1 MRILFDSKNSFYK
14 EPFGTLLPGE
24 VCRIRIR
31 IPLSCKTKKV
41 TFCLFR
47 EDMTPANTYSME
59 KEEADAL
66 YETRLCRISLSEEGL
81 FFYHF
86 LIETENESF
95 RLFRFGFRDTNMED
109 GENWQISCIP
119 KDFST
124 PAAFRGRVMYQIFP
138 DRFFQEGEPDLTGKL
153 LPFTL
158 HENKK
163 DVPHFLPDEKGEVK
177 NCDFFGGNLRGILK
191 KLPYLKSLGVKTLYL
206 NPIFKAYSNHRYDT
220 ADYKKIDEM
229 LGDERDFSALCK
241 KAHRLGMKIILD
253 GVFSHTGSN
262 SAYFDTEG
270 VFGGGA
276 VSDPDSPYRSWF
288 DFQKYPTE
296 YTSWWGIKTL
306 PCTNEMDKGFLDY
319 IIRDEDA
326 VVAKWLKLGADGWRL
341 DVADELP
348 DEFIALLR
356 DRIKKEK
363 KNALLIG
370 EVWEDASNKISYSK
384 RREYFTKGE
393 LDSVMN
399 YPFREAI
406 LDFVL
411 EKDKGF
417 LFQRRVMDLV
427 ENYPEEVLHSLMN
440 LLSTHDTPRILS
452 LLSPSFAPGE
462 KKDRAGYKMSES
474 DLVLAK
480 KRAKIAFFL
489 QFILPGM
496 PSVYY
501 GDEIGTEGF
510 EDPFCRSFFDWER
523 VEKNDLLPFVKS
535 LGKLKNTEKPLREG
549 RTTVETD
556 GKGRLFI
563 TRSLGKKT
571 LCAVVNLGEDLTL
584 QEEKKILLSCEIKEN
599 DGNLTLP
606 KLSFLLYR
614 ER

>member
-41 TFCLFR
+41 SFCLLSQ
-47 EDMTPANTYSME
+47 DQSLKKIHPME
-59 KEEADAL
+59 KEGADEA
-66 YETRLCRISLSEEGL
+66 YETFLCRFSLSEEGL
-81 FFYHF
+81 FFYYF

-95 RLFRFGFRDTNMED
+95 RLYRFGFRDTNMEEGD
-109 GENWQISCIP
+109 LWQISCIP
-119 KDFST
+119 KSFST
-124 PAAFRGRVMYQIFP
+124 PKDFSGRVMYQIFP
-138 DRFFQEGEPDLTGKL
+138 DRFYKEGETDLTGKL
-153 LPFTL
+153 LPYTI

-163 DVPHFLPDEKGEVK
+163 DIPHFLPDEKGEVK
-177 NCDFFGGNLRGILK
+177 NCDFFGGNLQGIRK
-191 KLPYLKSLGVKTLYL
+191 KLPYLKHLGVKTLYL
-206 NPIFKAYSNHRYDT
+206 NPIFKAFSNHRYDT

-229 LGDERDFSALCK
+229 LGDEKDFRALCK
-241 KAHRLGMKIILD
+241 SAHRLGMKVILD

-262 SAYFDTEG
+262 SKYFDAEG

-276 VSDPDSPYRSWF
+276 VSSPASPYRTWF
-288 DFQKYPTE
+288 DFQEYPQK

-306 PCTNEMDKGFLDY
+306 PCTNEMDKSFLDY
-319 IIRDEDA
+319 IIFSEDA
-326 VVAKWLKLGADGWRL
+326 VVAKWLRLGADGWRL

-356 DRIKKEK
+356 LRLKKEK
-363 KNALLIG
+363 KDALLIG
-370 EVWEDASNKISYSK
+370 EVWEDASNKVSYGK

-411 EKDKGF
+411 EKDGGF
-417 LFQRRVMDLV
+417 SFQKKVMDLV
-427 ENYPEEVLHSLMN
+427 ENYPEQVVHTLMN

-452 LLSPSFAPGE
+452 LLSPTPAPSE
-462 KKDRAGYKMSES
+462 KKDRAGYKMGKE
-474 DLVLAK
+474 DLLTAK
-480 KRAKIAFFL
+480 KRARIAFFL

-496 PSVYY
+496 PSIYY

-510 EDPFCRSFFDWER
+510 EDPFCRGFFDWER
-523 VEKNDLLPFVKS
+523 VEESDFLPFVKN
-535 LGKLKNTEKPLREG
+535 LCRLKNKEKPLREG
-549 RTTVETD
+549 KTKVETD

-563 TRSLGKKT
+563 ARSCGKKS
-571 LCAVVNLGEDLTL
+571 LCAIINLGEPLL
-584 QEEKKILLSCEIKEN
+584 LPKEKKCLLSYETKEK
-599 DGNLTLP
+599 DGNLILSRA
-606 KLSFLLYR
+606 SFLLYR
-614 ER
+614 EK

>member
-1 MRILFDSKNSFYK
+1 MRILFDSKHSFYK

-41 TFCLFR
+41 SFCLFT
-47 EDMTPANTYSME
+47 ENLSPKESFSME
-59 KEEADAL
+59 KEGEDSL
-66 YETRLCRISLSEEGL
+66 YETWLCRFALPEEGL

-86 LIETENESF
+86 VIETENETF
-95 RLFRFGFRDTNMED
+95 RLYRQGFRDTNMED
-109 GENWQISCIP
+109 GENWQVSCIP

-124 PAAFRGRVMYQIFP
+124 PKFFHGGVMYQIFP
-138 DRFFQEGEPDLTGKL
+138 DRFFKAGDPDLTEKL
-153 LPFTL
+153 LPFSI

-163 DVPHFLPDEKGEVK
+163 DLPHFLPDETGEVK
-177 NCDFFGGNLRGILK
+177 NCDFFGGNLQGIRK
-191 KLPYLKSLGVKTLYL
+191 KLPYLKKIGVKVIYL

-229 LGDERDFSALCK
+229 LGNEKDFRALCK
-241 KAHRLGMKIILD
+241 SAHRLGMKVILD

-262 SAYFDTEG
+262 SRYFDSEG

-288 DFQKYPTE
+288 DFQEYPE
-296 YTSWWGIKTL
+296 KYTSWWGIKTL

-319 IIRDEDA
+319 IIRDPDA
-326 VVAKWLKLGADGWRL
+326 VVARWLRLGADGWRL

-356 DRIKKEK
+356 ERIKKEK
-363 KNALLIG
+363 KDALLIG
-370 EVWEDASNKISYSK
+370 EVWEDASNKVSYSK

-399 YPFREAI
+399 YPFRDAI
-406 LDFVL
+406 LNFVL
-411 EKDKGF
+411 EKDKGS
-417 LFQRRVMDLV
+417 LFQRTVMDLV
-427 ENYPEEVLHSLMN
+427 ENYPEQVVHSLMN

-452 LLSPSFAPGE
+452 LLSPSPAPGE
-462 KKDRAGYKMSES
+462 KKDRAGYKMTKS
-474 DLVLAK
+474 DLLVAN

-489 QFILPGM
+489 QFVLPGM

-501 GDEIGTEGF
+501 GDEIGMEGF
-510 EDPFCRSFFDWER
+510 EDPFCRSFFCWES
-523 VEKNDLLPFVKS
+523 VEESDLLPFVKK
-535 LGKLKNTEKPLREG
+535 LCRLKNKEKPLKEG
-549 RTTVETD
+549 KTNIETD

-563 TRSLGKKT
+563 TRSFGEKS
-571 LCAVVNLGEDLTL
+571 LCAVVNLGESL
-584 QEEKKILLSCEIKEN
+584 QIPKEKKILLSYKTEEQE
-599 DGNLTLP
+599 GNLTLP
-606 KLSFLLYR
+606 YASFLLYR
-614 ER
+614 KR